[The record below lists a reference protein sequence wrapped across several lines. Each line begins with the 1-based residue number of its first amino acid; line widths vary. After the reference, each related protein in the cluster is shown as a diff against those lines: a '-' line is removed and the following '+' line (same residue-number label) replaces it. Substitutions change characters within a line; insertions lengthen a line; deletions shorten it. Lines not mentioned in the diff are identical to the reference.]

1 MFKAVAGREIVV
13 SLYYLYILQVY
24 GILVFVMT
32 GVLPVITK
40 MLTCLVYYYVEVLSK
55 SSKLLVLKKIIN
67 ETCTGRINYF

>member
-1 MFKAVAGREIVV
+1 MFKAVAGRDFVV

-24 GILVFVMT
+24 GILVWRT
-32 GVLPVITK
+32 PVITK